1 MTTEEA
7 AAESCKQE
15 ERSTS
20 VDENEEAIGEWMELM
35 GADLQ
40 LKVCGLE

>member
-7 AAESCKQE
+7 AAEIKQE
-15 ERSTS
+15 EPNTS